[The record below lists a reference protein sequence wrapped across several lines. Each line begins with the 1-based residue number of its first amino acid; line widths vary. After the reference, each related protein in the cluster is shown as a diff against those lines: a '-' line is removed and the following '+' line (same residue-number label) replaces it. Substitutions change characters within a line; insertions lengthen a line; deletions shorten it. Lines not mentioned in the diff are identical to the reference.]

1 MRLHSSEKDRSAL
14 VIRRYLSLDHEAVW
28 KLHVSALEAVG
39 ARAKSCA
46 AHGLD
51 ADLYDIEAT
60 YLNRGGEFLVGVADE
75 SLVAMGALK
84 RISPSVAEI
93 TRMRVDP
100 QYWRRGYG
108 ERILHRLEGTARA
121 LGYAEL
127 WLDTLSVMTAAENL
141 YRKNGFQE
149 YLRVPLSGYEAHQ
162 VILFRKIAFN
172 TG

>member
-1 MRLHSSEKDRSAL
+1 M
-14 VIRRYLSLDHEAVW
+14 
-28 KLHVSALEAVG
+28 SALEAVG
-39 ARAKSCA
+39 ARAESCA

-51 ADLYDIEAT
+51 ADLNEIPAT
-60 YLNRGGEFLVGVADE
+60 YLNRTGEFLVGVADE

-93 TRMRVDP
+93 TRMRVNP

-108 ERILHRLEGTARA
+108 ETILHRLQDTASA
-121 LGYAEL
+121 FGYTEL

-149 YLRVPLSGYEAHQ
+149 YLRVPLLGYEALE
-162 VILFRKIAFN
+162 VILFRKIAIP
-172 TG
+172 